1 MIIYSSDSLVATR
14 YSQRYKM
21 PLKTFMNLDEK
32 RQKEIIDTCLK
43 EFALRP
49 YNEVSLS
56 KVIQKLSLAKGS
68 FYRYFPSKRALYE
81 YLIGYAKK
89 LNIGLFEKTLKNP
102 GDDILEAWSRFYAE
116 AAKLDNEY
124 PVFGGFGYKVS
135 QERDNVVLGDV
146 ALKSK
151 KQGLKILRRLF
162 KEQQKKG
169 NIRKDLDVD
178 QMVYTLLQVQEG
190 VMDYLGLKYKVDYKK
205 NIARGKPLFPIPE
218 ETLKK
223 ELEGFARILQ
233 EGMGTKRRKK

>member
-1 MIIYSSDSLVATR
+1 MSDYIVATNK
-14 YSQRYKM
+14 SQEWHM

-43 EFALRP
+43 EFALRN

-56 KVIQKLSLAKGS
+56 KIIEKLGLAKGS
-68 FYRYFPSKRALYE
+68 FYRYFESKRDLYE
-81 YLIGYAKK
+81 YLIEYAKK
-89 LNIGLFEKTLKNP
+89 LNVGLFEKTMKDP
-102 GDDILEAWSRFYAE
+102 GNDIFEAWSRFYFQ

-151 KQGLKILRRLF
+151 MKGLEVLRGIF
-162 KEQQKKG
+162 EEQQKKG

-178 QMVYTLLQVQEG
+178 QMIYILLQVQEG
-190 VMDYLGLKYKVDYKK
+190 VMDYLALKFKIDFNK
-205 NIARGKPLFPIPE
+205 NIANGKPLFSIPE
-218 ETLKK
+218 DTLQK
-223 ELEGFARILQ
+223 ELDGFARILR
-233 EGMGTKRRKK
+233 EGIGTERRKK

>member
-1 MIIYSSDSLVATR
+1 
-14 YSQRYKM
+14 M
-21 PLKTFMNLDEK
+21 PLKTFLNLDEK
-32 RQKEIIDTCLK
+32 RQKEIIDACLK

-56 KVIQKLSLAKGS
+56 KIIQKLGLAKGS

-81 YLIGYAKK
+81 YLIEYAKT
-89 LNIGLFEKTLKNP
+89 LNIGLFEKTLKDP

-116 AAKLDNEY
+116 AVKLDNEY

-151 KQGLKILRRLF
+151 VQGLKILRGLF
-162 KEQQKKG
+162 EEQQEKG

-178 QMVYTLLQVQEG
+178 QMIYTLLQVQEG
-190 VMDYLGLKYKVDYKK
+190 VMDYLGHKYKVDYKK
-205 NIARGKPLFPIPE
+205 NIARGKPLFSIPE
-218 ETLKK
+218 AAIKK
-223 ELEGFARILQ
+223 ELEGFARILK
-233 EGMGTKRRKK
+233 EGIGKKRRKK